1 VIQGK
6 NGPVAQTGNWDADV
20 SIRKT
25 MNDQTDLL
33 KSKVDAD
40 VKAYQDALFEP
51 MKTASDRKVKQI
63 KRIEDEAIPQAE
75 KRIKDKY
82 TAAGVT
88 DKNALETR
96 VRELETIHSK
106 RHNVNG
112 SSA

>member
-51 MKTASDRKVKQI
+51 MKTASANRVKEIDRL
-63 KRIEDEAIPQAE
+63 ETELIPQSE
-75 KRIKDKY
+75 KKLKDRFTK
-82 TAAGVT
+82 AGVT